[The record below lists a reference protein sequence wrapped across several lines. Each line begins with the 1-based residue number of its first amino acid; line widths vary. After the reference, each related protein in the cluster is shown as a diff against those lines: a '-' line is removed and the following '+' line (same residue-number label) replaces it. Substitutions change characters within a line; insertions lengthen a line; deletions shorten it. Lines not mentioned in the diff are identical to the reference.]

1 MAKIATVLQNGK
13 LLKYQTIESGK
24 VVDYAKVKS
33 NREFG
38 VLQSTAGEITNE
50 DWASLATFNGIS
62 EEEQKQL
69 LKKH

>member
-13 LLKYQTIESGK
+13 LLKYQTIEGGK
-24 VVDYAKVKS
+24 VVDYAKVK
-33 NREFG
+33 NNLEFG